1 MIIKLLPIMNTIS
14 YIENNLEKIS
24 ELSTLEKFDLLLSS
38 SNAINKYLD
47 NVELVKALIK
57 NIESLRYELA
67 YSKGIEALSY
77 RLDKVLAYEA
87 LRLSRIV
94 FKGKDLTKA
103 INDVLYYEI
112 NDGMKQ
118 ELQKDRIRGEHDYK
132 INLKAELEIKLL
144 SEKIDHLLV
153 HQNKKLLEI
162 QEVQTDYLEDLMKVL
177 KTK

>member
-38 SNAINKYLD
+38 SNAINEYLD

-87 LRLSRIV
+87 LSFL
-94 FKGKDLTKA
+94 
-103 INDVLYYEI
+103 
-112 NDGMKQ
+112 
-118 ELQKDRIRGEHDYK
+118 ELF
-132 INLKAELEIKLL
+132 LK
-144 SEKIDHLLV
+144 EKI
-153 HQNKKLLEI
+153 
-162 QEVQTDYLEDLMKVL
+162 
-177 KTK
+177 

>member
-1 MIIKLLPIMNTIS
+1 MNTIS

-118 ELQKDRIRGEHDYK
+118 ELQK
-132 INLKAELEIKLL
+132 ELNNETTL
-144 SEKIDHLLV
+144 
-153 HQNKKLLEI
+153 
-162 QEVQTDYLEDLMKVL
+162 
-177 KTK
+177 

>member
-118 ELQKDRIRGEHDYK
+118 ELQK
-132 INLKAELEIKLL
+132 ELNNETTL
-144 SEKIDHLLV
+144 
-153 HQNKKLLEI
+153 
-162 QEVQTDYLEDLMKVL
+162 
-177 KTK
+177 